1 MLSPLINWLRH
12 SVLSKLL
19 DKFNRVSIIR
29 LLSFIIIID
38 RYSSIIMAQKLRM
51 EKMEKIQKI
60 VGT

>member
-1 MLSPLINWLRH
+1 
-12 SVLSKLL
+12 L

-38 RYSSIIMAQKLRM
+38 RYNSIIMAQKPRM
-51 EKMEKIQKI
+51 EKMERILKI

>member
-38 RYSSIIMAQKLRM
+38 RYNSIIMAQKPRM
-51 EKMEKIQKI
+51 EKMERILKI

>member
-38 RYSSIIMAQKLRM
+38 RYNSIIMAQKLRM

>member
-51 EKMEKIQKI
+51 EKMERIPKI

>member
-1 MLSPLINWLRH
+1 
-12 SVLSKLL
+12 L
-19 DKFNRVSIIR
+19 DKFNKVSIIR

-51 EKMEKIQKI
+51 EKMERILKI

>member
-29 LLSFIIIID
+29 QLNFIIIID
-38 RYSSIIMAQKLRM
+38 RYNSIIMAQKLRM
-51 EKMEKIQKI
+51 EKMERIQKI

>member
-38 RYSSIIMAQKLRM
+38 RYNSIIMAQKLRM
-51 EKMEKIQKI
+51 EKMERIQKI

>member
-38 RYSSIIMAQKLRM
+38 RYNSIIMAQKLRM
-51 EKMEKIQKI
+51 AKMERIQKI

>member
-38 RYSSIIMAQKLRM
+38 RYNSIIMAQKLRM
-51 EKMEKIQKI
+51 EKMERILKI

>member
-51 EKMEKIQKI
+51 EKMERILKI

>member
-1 MLSPLINWLRH
+1 
-12 SVLSKLL
+12 VLSKLL

-38 RYSSIIMAQKLRM
+38 RYNSIIMAQKLRM

>member
-29 LLSFIIIID
+29 LLNFIIIID
-38 RYSSIIMAQKLRM
+38 RYNSIIMAQKLRM
-51 EKMEKIQKI
+51 EKMERIQKI

>member
-51 EKMEKIQKI
+51 VKMERIQKI

>member
-1 MLSPLINWLRH
+1 
-12 SVLSKLL
+12 L

-38 RYSSIIMAQKLRM
+38 RYNSIIMAQKLRM